1 MSTVCVVCEQELQAE
16 QHDEIKSRT
25 GVANAAINKNK
36 TFITIKFDI
45 NLRKKPE
52 KCYTWN
58 RALYS
63 AETWIFQ
70 NRDQKYLESF

>member
-1 MSTVCVVCEQELQAE
+1 
-16 QHDEIKSRT
+16 
-25 GVANAAINKNK
+25 VAKAAFKKNN

-52 KCYTWN
+52 KCYTWS
-58 RALYS
+58 RALYG
-63 AETWIFQ
+63 AETWILQ

>member
-1 MSTVCVVCEQELQAE
+1 
-16 QHDEIKSRT
+16 
-25 GVANAAINKNK
+25 VAKAAFKKNK

-52 KCYTWN
+52 KCYTWS
-58 RALYS
+58 RALYG
-63 AETWIFQ
+63 AETWILQ